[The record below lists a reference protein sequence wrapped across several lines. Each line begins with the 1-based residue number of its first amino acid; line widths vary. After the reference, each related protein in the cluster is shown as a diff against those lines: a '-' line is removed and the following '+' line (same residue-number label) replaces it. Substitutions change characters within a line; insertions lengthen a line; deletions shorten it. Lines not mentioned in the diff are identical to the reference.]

1 MPQDS
6 SRPVAPEIAQVAIS
20 GGQGSAH
27 LQMIHDHH
35 RRNMVVLTKL
45 IDRAAKGEV
54 TPDQSTTEAKALPL
68 NVNYQRFGALC
79 GQHCQI
85 IHSHH
90 TIEDQH
96 MFPMVS
102 AKSQAWNKVIDRL
115 KAEHE
120 VVHELLLRLIDAI
133 NTLARTN
140 APADFTNA
148 RILYEALEKL
158 LLSHFTYEENAVG
171 PALDHFGLAV

>member
-1 MPQDS
+1 MN
-6 SRPVAPEIAQVAIS
+6 E
-20 GGQGSAH
+20 
-27 LQMIHDHH
+27 
-35 RRNMVVLTKL
+35 
-45 IDRAAKGEV
+45 
-54 TPDQSTTEAKALPL
+54 
-68 NVNYQRFGALC
+68 NYRRFGALC

-85 IHSHH
+85 VHQHHS
-90 TIEDQH
+90 IEDQH

-102 AKSQAWNKVIDRL
+102 AKTKAWNKVIDRL

-120 VVHELLLRLIDAI
+120 IVHELLVRLIDAI

-140 APADFTNA
+140 APTDFTNA

-158 LLSHFTYEENAVG
+158 LLSHFTYEENTVG